1 MAKLTLNIDEGV
13 IESGKEYARRN
24 RTSLSRIVG
33 EFLRSLG
40 SRPGKAD
47 PVIARLH
54 EEILAGLPHSRKIDE
69 TDLRRRHVASKYL
82 SGRP

>member
-1 MAKLTLNIDEGV
+1 VAKLTLHIDEGV

-24 RTSLSRIVG
+24 RTSLSRLVG
-33 EFLRSLG
+33 DFLRCLS

-54 EEILAGLPHSRKIDE
+54 EEILAALPHGRKIDDA
-69 TDLRRRHVASKYL
+69 DLRRRHVGSKYL
-82 SGRP
+82 PNRR